1 MKRIFVWIFMISA
14 VVLAGCDVFERVE
27 KPADRVA
34 LLNDAHKEMTFGP
47 AADSLKSYLIANTDW
62 VATSDSPWC
71 MVEPSSGGSGN
82 SEIKFLV
89 SENNDDNTRVA
100 NITFVAGTASVKVNV
115 LQTGVTM
122 LTMSITHEADMLQ
135 MPVFEGLIRGLV
147 YWGDGEK
154 SDMGSAGIHEYEE
167 TGIKTATFEFVG
179 DKESLKVEIKGING
193 IKCIDFSGLRQ

>member
-1 MKRIFVWIFMISA
+1 MKKIFVWIFMISV

-89 SENNDDNTRVA
+89 SENNNDNTRVA

-167 TGIKTATFEFVG
+167 EGIKTAKFEFTA
-179 DKESLKVEIKGING
+179 DKEILQVEINGING
-193 IKCIDFSGLRQ
+193 IKRIDFSGLR